1 MGPAEAERE
10 VSSNA
15 AKPKQKMSLEVAMKL
30 ANVYIEGKL
39 DVPPDID
46 EIVHPKD
53 INQKLFNLLQ
63 HEFWTETSV
72 PMYENEWQDISMNPD
87 EPESFVNY
95 FWQDKDLL
103 KIVRE
108 SNKYIDKKNQLKNKY
123 HPNKKRQLKKKATN
137 VKNITH
143 TTLQELKR
151 FMGVVMYMATYGLTK
166 PRNYWREQHE
176 TVTQQ
181 FTVQRFE
188 Q

>member
-63 HEFWTETSV
+63 HEFWKQNSIPV
-72 PMYENEWQDISMNPD
+72 YQNDPEWQEISMNPD
-87 EPESFVNY
+87 KPESLVNY
-95 FWQDKDLL
+95 FCQDKDL
-103 KIVRE
+103 
-108 SNKYIDKKNQLKNKY
+108 
-123 HPNKKRQLKKKATN
+123 
-137 VKNITH
+137 
-143 TTLQELKR
+143 
-151 FMGVVMYMATYGLTK
+151 
-166 PRNYWREQHE
+166 
-176 TVTQQ
+176 
-181 FTVQRFE
+181 
-188 Q
+188 